1 MTIVYQQESSFN
13 LDEMLALYRAS
24 GINRPTDDGARMA
37 IMLASSNLLIT
48 ARQNGQLLGLA
59 RCLTDKAY
67 VVYICDLLVDKA
79 YQQMIVESGTS
90 DIVYTAAVSG
100 VAANF
105 MKKSLENAG
114 IPPEM
119 WSRAGKIDFG
129 KELDAAQA
137 EAKAWKTIWSAG
149 QGVAAIQDV
158 LPVADLVNQLKTDF
172 RQSIEAQIEL
182 LQKYK

>member
-13 LDEMLALYRAS
+13 LDEMQVLYRAS

-79 YQQMIVESGTS
+79 YQQQGIGKALL
-90 DIVYTAAVSG
+90 AAVQQATGPQVQQLLRSAPSAMQYYPQVG
-100 VAANF
+100 FTAID
-105 MKKSLENAG
+105 NA
-114 IPPEM
+114 
-119 WSRAGKIDFG
+119 FH
-129 KELDAAQA
+129 
-137 EAKAWKTIWSAG
+137 
-149 QGVAAIQDV
+149 IQ
-158 LPVADLVNQLKTDF
+158 
-172 RQSIEAQIEL
+172 RQ
-182 LQKYK
+182 Y